1 MEKRGIQSRKVFRRT
16 TCKYQSGY
24 PISLFHLTSMKIF
37 NALFS
42 TKNFQT
48 TKYCINPIT
57 LRFLKLHH
65 DNLKKI
71 FQGHTLISFIF

>member
-1 MEKRGIQSRKVFRRT
+1 
-16 TCKYQSGY
+16 
-24 PISLFHLTSMKIF
+24 MKIF

-48 TKYCINPIT
+48 TKYYINPIT

-65 DNLKKI
+65 DNLRKI
-71 FQGHTLISFIF
+71 LKGPTLISLIFFEKILQ